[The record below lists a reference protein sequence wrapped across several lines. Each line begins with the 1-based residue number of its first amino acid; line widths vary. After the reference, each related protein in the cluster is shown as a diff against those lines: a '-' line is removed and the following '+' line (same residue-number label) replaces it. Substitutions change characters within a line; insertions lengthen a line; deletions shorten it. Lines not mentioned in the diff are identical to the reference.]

1 MRLIE
6 MNYGA
11 ILFRIAW
18 PFFLQRESKYRTSAQ
33 RERQAKI
40 TQAEIARLFADDF
53 KAHRQ

>member
-6 MNYGA
+6 MRYGG
-11 ILFRIAW
+11 IRFRIAW
-18 PFFLQRESKYRTSAQ
+18 PFFLQRESKYRTSAR
-33 RERQAKI
+33 RERRAKI